1 LNLKIGGIT
10 IGQMNKKLHE
20 TIESID
26 TKSILLTFLI
36 IVALVFLVFKYSNF
50 VEINENGYDT
60 KGQGTIVYVEPIT
73 QMRQSRKGTGITTI
87 SYRVTYKYSVNGVNY
102 EQTDDIKNIGRNQ
115 LIIDKLTKADSV
127 IKIVFSSTNPKDSKI
142 YLGD

>member
-1 LNLKIGGIT
+1 
-10 IGQMNKKLHE
+10 
-20 TIESID
+20 
-26 TKSILLTFLI
+26 
-36 IVALVFLVFKYSNF
+36 
-50 VEINENGYDT
+50 
-60 KGQGTIVYVEPIT
+60 
-73 QMRQSRKGTGITTI
+73 
-87 SYRVTYKYSVNGVNY
+87 VNY